1 MFAECLPLQHSA
13 KKLCCKIEE
22 LASKNDINVHIQ
34 QKNPLFHALL
44 FVFQIKTVDFS
55 FFIISCKKNYYSMY
69 FIVQFNLY
77 QQNCFDQ
84 VFYKI
89 LININ

>member
-1 MFAECLPLQHSA
+1 MYTF
-13 KKLCCKIEE
+13 
-22 LASKNDINVHIQ
+22 N
-34 QKNPLFHALL
+34 KNPLFHALL
-44 FVFQIKTVDFS
+44 FIFQISTVDFS

-69 FIVQFNLY
+69 FIVKFNLY

-89 LININ
+89 AMNIN